1 MNHLLK
7 VQEIETPEVKE
18 LLKSWF
24 MWEGISVLIV
34 YCPTYLTSAGKLNY
48 LIDIL
53 SICTNQTSRIMM

>member
-34 YCPTYLTSAGKLNY
+34 FCPTYLTSAGKLN
-48 LIDIL
+48 
-53 SICTNQTSRIMM
+53 

>member
-34 YCPTYLTSAGKLNY
+34 YFPTYLTSAGKLN
-48 LIDIL
+48 
-53 SICTNQTSRIMM
+53 